1 MSLTDQVTMPL
12 SFTAIKSFEQCPQRF
27 YQEKV
32 LKKFPYVQSP
42 QAKRGDIIH
51 KEFENYIRDGV
62 PLTLPDPTNDEV
74 GLAKPFES
82 WVQSI
87 AKRDGNKHV
96 EHKMAINW
104 QGEKVGYFRG
114 NDIWIRGQFDLLVE
128 KDDKAL
134 MFDYKTGK
142 SKYADTG
149 QLELMAL
156 LTFVHFPK
164 IQLIHGALLFIEE
177 NKVIK
182 DEYSRDK
189 MDLYKEKWL
198 TRSIPIVQALTTR
211 KFPMKQ
217 SGLCAYC
224 PCIDCP
230 FYKGD

>member
-1 MSLTDQVTMPL
+1 MITDQVTMPL

-51 KEFENYIRDGV
+51 KEFENFIKDGI
-62 PLTLPDPTNDEV
+62 PLTLPDPNNDEV
-74 GLAKPFES
+74 GLAKPFEQ

-87 AKRDGNKHV
+87 AKRTGTKHV
-96 EHKMAINW
+96 EFKMAMNW
-104 QGEKVGYFRG
+104 QAQKVGYFKG
-114 NDIWIRGQFDLLVE
+114 KDIWIRGQFDLLVE
-128 KDDKAL
+128 NGDKAL

-156 LTFVHFPK
+156 LTFIHFPK
-164 IQLIHGALLFIEE
+164 INLIHGALLFIEE

-182 DEYSRDK
+182 DVYSRDK
-189 MDLYKEKWL
+189 MEQYKEKWL
-198 TRSIPIVQALTTR
+198 NRSIPIVQALTTR

-230 FYKGD
+230 YYAGD